1 VPEIRVPTRRLGGIP
16 LPNAELERGILH
28 QGGPNDGRSSPIRL
42 AWQRFRQH
50 KLAVAGAILLA
61 AIALAVIFGPL
72 LLSTSPDKVDLSQ
85 FQKGPSWAHP
95 LGTDQAGRDVLA
107 RLLAGGRVSLTI
119 GCLVALFSTVV
130 GLTFG
135 IVAGYGRG
143 WLDFTIVR
151 TTEVVLSFPGLIA
164 VAAAAALFGPS
175 TRLLVI
181 VLSLFAWPTAC
192 LIVRAMTLSV
202 RNLEYVTA
210 SRSVGASG
218 ARIMTRHIVPS
229 VLSPLTVF
237 STVAV
242 AQAILAEAGLSF
254 LGFGVPPPAASWG
267 NMLQS
272 AQSISVLTT
281 LPWMWIP
288 PGLAIAVTVLSINLI
303 GDGLRDAVDPR
314 AAGGKSRLT

>member
-1 VPEIRVPTRRLGGIP
+1 MLLI
-16 LPNAELERGILH
+16 
-28 QGGPNDGRSSPIRL
+28 
-42 AWQRFRQH
+42 
-50 KLAVAGAILLA
+50 AVAVL
-61 AIALAVIFGPL
+61 VGPFVL
-72 LLSTSPDKVDLSQ
+72 PHSPNTVDLSQ
-85 FQKGPSWAHP
+85 FQKGPSWSHP
-95 LGTDQAGRDVLA
+95 LGTDEAGRDVLA

-130 GLTFG
+130 GLTVG
-135 IVAGYGRG
+135 ILAGYVRG
-143 WLDFTIVR
+143 WFDFAVVR
-151 TTEVVLSFPGLIA
+151 TTEIVLSFPGLIA

-210 SRSVGASG
+210 ARSAGASG
-218 ARIMTRHIVPS
+218 PRIMVRHIVPA

-254 LGFGVPPPAASWG
+254 LGFGVPPPGASWG
-267 NMLQS
+267 NMLQA

-281 LPWMWIP
+281 LPWLWVP
-288 PGLAIAVTVLSINLI
+288 PGVAIAVTVLSINLI

-314 AAGGKSRLT
+314 GGVGQQRLT